1 MSGNRGDTMNTE
13 LPKVAGLFDLSG
25 KSALVTGATGSLGSM
40 AAKAL
45 SAAGAAVTLSGGN
58 LEKLEEMAGIIRN
71 AGGKAHVINRRPD
84 SEENVD
90 AIVQTALDN
99 EGGLDILFVASGFN
113 KAGGVFDTALSDF
126 DAVHDANVRQ
136 TWLICKKAGEVMID
150 QGRGGK
156 IVVTSSVRGVVAA
169 DNGTA
174 YCSSKAATDMLTK
187 CFATEYGSKGITVNA
202 IAPTVFRSP
211 LTAWLYDEEG
221 RGAEVR
227 ANVLKRI
234 PLGRLGEP
242 EDFVVAIIFC
252 SSSASDFMTGHTM
265 YVDGGF
271 VID

>member
-1 MSGNRGDTMNTE
+1 MNIE
-13 LPKVAGLFDLSG
+13 LPNIKELFDLTG
-25 KSALVTGATGSLGSM
+25 KSALVTGASGALGSV

-45 SAAGAAVTLSGGN
+45 AAAGAAVSLAGGN
-58 LEKLEEMAGIIRN
+58 LEKLDETAGIIRN
-71 AGGKAHVINRRPD
+71 AGGKAHVIHGRPD

-90 AIVQTALDN
+90 TIVETVLDN
-99 EGGLDILFVASGFN
+99 EGGLDILLVASGYN
-113 KAGGVFDTALSDF
+113 KAGNVFETALSDF
-126 DAVHDANVRQ
+126 DEIHDANVRQ

-156 IVVTSSVRGVVAA
+156 IVVISSVRGLVAT

-187 CFATEYGSKGITVNA
+187 CFATEYGPRGITVNA
-202 IAPTVFRSP
+202 VAPAVFRSH
-211 LTAWLYDEEG
+211 LTAWLYAKDG
-221 RGAEVR
+221 RGAQVR
-227 ANVLKRI
+227 ESVLKRI
-234 PLGRLGEP
+234 PLGRLAEP
-242 EDFVVAIIFC
+242 EDFIGSIIFC